1 MSSTPDPA
9 DVLAEAL
16 EATSPR
22 ALILVLTGAG
32 VSAASGLPTF
42 RSGPDAIW
50 SRSDVET
57 ATEEFF
63 RARPVDHWRWYLERF
78 EGVLEA
84 EPNPAH
90 RALAALERWQEA
102 RGGGSGGALAL
113 VTQNIDGLHAAAG
126 SRNLVEVHGSARR
139 LRCARTGCRLGAP
152 AGSIARDEVDLGS
165 FAGDPSPATLPRC
178 PECGDLLRAHALF
191 FDEYY
196 DGHAD
201 YRWSEVQR
209 DLERMALALFVGTSF
224 SVGVTELALRSALF
238 GKVPSYSVDPLGGA
252 DEHPW
257 VTGLPAAAEELLP
270 EVCRRLG
277 VPLEAAAGA
286 PR

>member
-1 MSSTPDPA
+1 MPAPDDPA
-9 DVLAEAL
+9 RILADAL
-16 EATSPR
+16 EGTSPR

-32 VSAASGLPTF
+32 ASAASGLPTF
-42 RSGPDAIW
+42 RGGPDAIW
-50 SRSDVET
+50 SRSDVES

-63 RARPVDHWRWYLERF
+63 RTRPVEHWRWYLERF

-90 RALAALERWQEA
+90 HALAALERWQEA
-102 RGGGSGGALAL
+102 RGGELAL

-126 SRNLVEVHGSARR
+126 SRDLVEVHGSARR

-152 AGSIARDEVDLGS
+152 AGSVAREQVDLAP
-165 FAGDPSPATLPRC
+165 FAGDPSPDTLPRC

-201 YRWSEVQR
+201 YRWSRVRR
-209 DLERMALALFVGTSF
+209 DLERMSLALFVGTSF

-238 GKVPSYSVDPLGGA
+238 GKVPAYSIDPGGGA
-252 DEHPW
+252 GEYPW
-257 VTGLPAAAEELLP
+257 VTELAAPAEELLP

-277 VPLEAAAGA
+277 IPATAAEGT